1 MMYARQADLMVISML
16 TLEQAPRVSFYDRS
30 RDGGWIHEEED
41 QESRQQC
48 LNIFPPN
55 CKSFHPP
62 RTSRVPRTITNY
74 CAADNIWLTIS
85 KQAGVEITA
94 AMLTSGAGAR
104 WSGVF
109 TEFPTLGTTLHTRQV
124 WVQVSLKWGLQAA
137 ATIRTLLF

>member
-1 MMYARQADLMVISML
+1 M
-16 TLEQAPRVSFYDRS
+16 
-30 RDGGWIHEEED
+30 
-41 QESRQQC
+41 
-48 LNIFPPN
+48 
-55 CKSFHPP
+55 
-62 RTSRVPRTITNY
+62 PRTITNY

-124 WVQVSLKWGLQAA
+124 WVKVSLKWGLQAA
-137 ATIRTLLF
+137 ATIRHYPHIVILMTITPPLVAGGEAGQVAGGAGNN